1 MKISKKGRYALRALI
16 YIALNNDEEKVTVS
30 TIANA
35 NNISVKYLEQI
46 FSGLKRAGIVRS
58 IHGINGGYYLSREP
72 NQITVEE
79 LLNAVEGEYKIE
91 RETTPE
97 ECMLK
102 GISDT
107 VQRCIIDEINEK
119 TGDVIS
125 NITLQNLV
133 DDYNRRSRDG
143 DEMYY
148 I

>member
-1 MKISKKGRYALRALI
+1 
-16 YIALNNDEEKVTVS
+16 
-30 TIANA
+30 
-35 NNISVKYLEQI
+35 
-46 FSGLKRAGIVRS
+46 
-58 IHGINGGYYLSREP
+58 
-72 NQITVEE
+72 
-79 LLNAVEGEYKIE
+79 
-91 RETTPE
+91 
-97 ECMLK
+97 MLK

-125 NITLQNLV
+125 NITLQDLV